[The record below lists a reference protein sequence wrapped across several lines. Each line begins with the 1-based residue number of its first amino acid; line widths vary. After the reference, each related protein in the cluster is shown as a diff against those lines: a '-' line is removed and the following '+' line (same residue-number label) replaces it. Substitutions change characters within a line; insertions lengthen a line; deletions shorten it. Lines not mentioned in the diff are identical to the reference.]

1 MPSTQTFISNSPVKQ
16 EDGTESVLKQFAL
29 WLAPN
34 ILFSQPIRSA
44 QVSPALWCWLHVFIP
59 AVLIVLIRF
68 YVRVSFF
75 LFFFSFDAY
84 FKEFA
89 FLHKRNT
96 FDNSFSWR
104 LFSKM
109 KFVLFVGDR
118 TNAILWD
125 VSLYS
130 EGVTTIIENRSVVR
144 TSNEKSERR
153 SCYQRNVMEEFKR
166 DKLQ

>member
-1 MPSTQTFISNSPVKQ
+1 MPSTQTFISNSLVK
-16 EDGTESVLKQFAL
+16 SVLKQFAM

-34 ILFSQPIRSA
+34 ILFSQPIRSE
-44 QVSPALWCWLHVFIP
+44 QVSPTLWCWLHVFIP
-59 AVLIVLIRF
+59 AVLIVLISF
-68 YVRVSFF
+68 YV
-75 LFFFSFDAY
+75 FFFFNAY

-89 FLHKRNT
+89 FLHNPA
-96 FDNSFSWR
+96 FDNAFSWR
-104 LFSKM
+104 LISKM
-109 KFVLFVGDR
+109 KFVLFVGDC

-125 VSLYS
+125 VCLYS

-153 SCYQRNVMEEFKR
+153 SCYQRSVMEEFKR

>member
-1 MPSTQTFISNSPVKQ
+1 MPSTQTFISNYSLVK
-16 EDGTESVLKQFAL
+16 SVLKQFAM

-34 ILFSQPIRSA
+34 ILFSQPIRSE
-44 QVSPALWCWLHVFIP
+44 QVSPTLWCWLHVFIP
-59 AVLIVLIRF
+59 AVLIVLISF
-68 YVRVSFF
+68 YV
-75 LFFFSFDAY
+75 FFFNAY

-89 FLHKRNT
+89 FLHNPA
-96 FDNSFSWR
+96 FDNAFSWR
-104 LFSKM
+104 LISEI

-125 VSLYS
+125 VCLYS
-130 EGVTTIIENRSVVR
+130 EGVTTIVENCSVVR

-153 SCYQRNVMEEFKR
+153 SCYQRSVMEEFKR